1 MLKGKKTWL
10 RGLIVCVYAFQL
22 FSFAI
27 GIFIHRITTVTA
39 IILFLGLF
47 VLSFVKISGGLFSN
61 WHAYTAFVKVNG
73 YCVSTLL
80 QE

>member
-1 MLKGKKTWL
+1 MLKGKKAWL
-10 RGLIVCVYAFQL
+10 WGLIVCVYAFQL
-22 FSFAI
+22 FSFTIA
-27 GIFIHRITTVTA
+27 IFIHRVTTVTA

-47 VLSFVKISGGLFSN
+47 VLSFVKISRGLFSN

-73 YCVSTLL
+73 YCTSMLL